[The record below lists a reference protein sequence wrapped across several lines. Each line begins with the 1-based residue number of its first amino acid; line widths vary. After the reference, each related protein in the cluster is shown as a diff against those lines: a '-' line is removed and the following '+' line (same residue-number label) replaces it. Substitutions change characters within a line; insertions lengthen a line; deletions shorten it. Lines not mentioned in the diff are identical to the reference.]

1 MDDLGGG
8 SKQERSDNS
17 AKSPAMTC
25 YKRAASL
32 IPCPIGASGACCCTC
47 SMGPCRATPERTGV
61 CGATVDTIAA
71 RNFARSVAVGASAH
85 ADHGRS
91 LAKALLAHSEG
102 RLQDLSVADERKLR
116 HLAAML
122 DLDAEGLSGR
132 ELAGAVA
139 SAALAEF
146 GKQQGELK
154 TLDLAPAKR
163 RALWASLGVAPRG
176 IDRETV
182 ETMHR
187 THAGTDQSPEHLL
200 NQAIRTA
207 LADGWGGSLLAT
219 ELADALFGTPEAV
232 LSRTDLGVLDPSAVN
247 IVIHGHEPF
256 LAEMLATAALEP
268 ELSSAARDAGATGIN
283 LSGICCTANEAL
295 MRRGI
300 PSIGGVTKQEEAL
313 LTGVVDVMAVDVQ
326 CIFQSLARIA
336 EKMGTALVTTSPK
349 ARIAGARHLPL
360 GESPLEAARQ
370 IVALAV
376 ENFRARSASGGGDFS
391 SGRPGNRADLTA
403 GFSLEFVERILGGR
417 FLASL
422 RPLNDAVIAGY
433 VRGIAAVVGCGNPR
447 VDPGEFLVVREL
459 IRNNVLVV
467 QTGCAALDSAR
478 RGLMWMDEIE
488 SAGPLLR
495 EICRHLGIPPVLH
508 MGSCVD
514 NSRILA
520 ALSKMVRE
528 GGLGDDIS
536 DLPVAGLAPEWMSE
550 KALAIGAYFA
560 ASGVPV
566 IFGHR
571 SPVGASELVAQ
582 LMSSDWQEK
591 LGGSL
596 EFEPDPR
603 LMVEKAI
610 EKIDERRELLGITG
624 FGLSGDDRL
633 GDRER
638 KRQLIW
644 WQKRLSYLLS

>member
-1 MDDLGGG
+1 MDRLARNS
-8 SKQERSDNS
+8 SKSDVGNGTH
-17 AKSPAMTC
+17 PTTC
-25 YKRAASL
+25 FDRAAEMR
-32 IPCPIGASGACCCTC
+32 PCPIGSSGACCCTC
-47 SMGPCRATPERTGV
+47 SMGPCRAQAGRTGV
-61 CGATVDTIAA
+61 CGATVDTIAS

-91 LAKALLAHSEG
+91 LAEALLAHSEG
-102 RLQDLSVADERKLR
+102 RLPELSVADEGKLR
-116 HLAAML
+116 RLASLL
-122 DLDAEGLSGR
+122 DLDAGDLLDR
-132 ELAGAVA
+132 ELPGAVA
-139 SAALAEF
+139 RAVLGEF
-146 GKQQGELK
+146 GRQRGELK
-154 TLDLAPAKR
+154 SIALAPPKR
-163 RALWASLGVAPRG
+163 RALWKSLGLAPRG
-176 IDRETV
+176 IDREAV

-200 NQAIRTA
+200 AQAIRTA
-207 LADGWGGSLLAT
+207 LADGWGGSLFAT
-219 ELADALFGTPEAV
+219 ELADALLGTPRATR
-232 LSRTDLGVLDPSAVN
+232 SQTDIGVLDPSAVN
-247 IVIHGHEPF
+247 VVVHGHEP
-256 LAEMLATAALEP
+256 LLPEMLAIAAADP
-268 ELSSAARDAGATGIN
+268 ELKARAKDSGASGIN

-300 PSIGGVTKQEEAL
+300 PSIGGVTAQEEAL
-313 LTGVVDVMAVDVQ
+313 LTGAVDVMAVDVQ

-336 EKMGTALVTTSPK
+336 ELVGTALITTSPK
-349 ARIAGARHLPL
+349 TRISGVRHISLA
-360 GESPLEAARQ
+360 ESPLDAAKKVIAIAIEKFEARR
-370 IVALAV
+370 ALAK
-376 ENFRARSASGGGDFS
+376 ASAEE
-391 SGRPGNRADLTA
+391 RPGKAVDMVC
-403 GFSLEFVERILGGR
+403 GFSLDCIENILGGR

-447 VDPGEFLVVREL
+447 IDYGEFSIAREL

-478 RGLMWMDEIE
+478 RGLMWLDEIE

-514 NSRILA
+514 NSRILLT
-520 ALSKMVRE
+520 LSKMVSE
-528 GGLGDDIS
+528 GGLGEDIS
-536 DLPVAGLAPEWMSE
+536 DIPVAGLAPEWMSE
-550 KALAIGAYFA
+550 KALTIGTYFA
-560 ASGVPV
+560 ASGIPV
-566 IFGHR
+566 FFGHR
-571 SPVGASELVAQ
+571 SPVAASELVAEI
-582 LMSSDWQEK
+582 MSSEWPRR

-603 LMVEKAI
+603 SMVKKAI

-633 GDRER
+633 GDRKR

>member
-1 MDDLGGG
+1 MDYLVRNA
-8 SKQERSDNS
+8 SKSDMS
-17 AKSPAMTC
+17 DELCLATC
-25 YKRAASL
+25 FDRAARL
-32 IPCPIGASGACCCTC
+32 HPCPLGSSGACCCTC
-47 SMGPCRATPERTGV
+47 SMGPCRATPERTGI

-71 RNFARSVAVGASAH
+71 RNFARSVAIGASAH

-91 LAKALLAHSEG
+91 LAEALLARSEG
-102 RLQDLSVADERKLR
+102 RLPELSIADAGKLLR
-116 HLAAML
+116 LASLLGL
-122 DLDAEGLSGR
+122 DVGGLSDR
-132 ELAGAVA
+132 ELAGAA
-139 SAALAEF
+139 ARAALDEF
-146 GKQQGELK
+146 GRQQGELK

-163 RALWASLGVAPRG
+163 RTIWTSAGVAPRG
-176 IDRETV
+176 IDREAV

-187 THAGTDQSPEHLL
+187 THAGTDQSPKHLL

-207 LADGWGGSLLAT
+207 LADGWGGSLIAT
-219 ELADALFGTPEAV
+219 ELADALFGTPKTV
-232 LSRTDLGVLDPSAVN
+232 RSQTNLGVLDPSAVN
-247 IVIHGHEPF
+247 VVVHGHEP
-256 LAEMLATAALEP
+256 LLPEMLAIAAEDS
-268 ELSSAARDAGATGIN
+268 ELKARARSAGASGIN

-300 PSIGGVTKQEEAL
+300 PSIGGVTAQEKAL
-313 LTGVVDVMAVDVQ
+313 LTGIVDAMVVDVQ
-326 CIFQSLARIA
+326 CIFQSLAAIA
-336 EKMGTALVTTSPK
+336 KRVGTALVTTSPI
-349 ARIAGARHLPL
+349 ARIGGARHLPL
-360 GESPLEAARQ
+360 GESPLD
-370 IVALAV
+370 AV
-376 ENFRARSASGGGDFS
+376 KEIIAIAIERFKERLLRGAGSLE
-391 SGRPGNRADLTA
+391 RPGKSTDMVV
-403 GFSLEFVERILGGR
+403 GFSLEHIESILAGQ

-447 VDPGEFLVVREL
+447 VNSGEFSVVREL

-478 RGLMWMDEIE
+478 LGLMWMGEIE

-508 MGSCVD
+508 VGSCVD

-520 ALSKMVRE
+520 TLSKMVRE

-536 DLPVAGLAPEWMSE
+536 DLPVVGLAPEWMSE
-550 KALAIGAYFA
+550 KALAIGTYFA

-566 IFGHR
+566 FFGYR
-571 SPVGASELVAQ
+571 SPVAASELVGEI
-582 LMSSDWQEK
+582 MKSDWARM

-624 FGLSGDDRL
+624 FGLSGEDRL
-633 GDRER
+633 GDRKR

>member
-1 MDDLGGG
+1 MDDFACNAGKSDRCGGLF
-8 SKQERSDNS
+8 ST
-17 AKSPAMTC
+17 TC
-25 YKRAASL
+25 FDLAAQMR
-32 IPCPIGASGACCCTC
+32 PCPIGATGACCCTC

-91 LAKALLAHSEG
+91 LAEALLAYSEG
-102 RLQDLSVADERKLR
+102 RLPELSIADEGKLR
-116 HLAAML
+116 RLASLL
-122 DLDAEGLSGR
+122 DLDAGGLSDR

-139 SAALAEF
+139 SAVLGEF
-146 GKQQGELK
+146 GRQQGDLK
-154 TLDLAPAKR
+154 TIAFAPAKR
-163 RALWASLGVAPRG
+163 RALWTSLGLAPRG
-176 IDRETV
+176 IDREAV

-200 NQAIRTA
+200 DQSIRTA
-207 LADGWGGSLLAT
+207 LADGWGGSLIAT
-219 ELADALFGTPEAV
+219 ELADALFGTPRAV
-232 LSRTDLGVLDPSAVN
+232 RSRTDLGVLDPSAVN
-247 IVIHGHEPF
+247 VVVHGHEP
-256 LAEMLATAALEP
+256 LLPEMLAIAAADQELE
-268 ELSSAARDAGATGIN
+268 AKARDAGASGIN

-300 PSIGGVTKQEEAL
+300 PSIGGATRQEEAL
-313 LTGVVDVMAVDVQ
+313 LAGAVDVMAVDVQ
-326 CIFQSLARIA
+326 CIFQSLAEIA
-336 EKMGTALVTTSPK
+336 KRVGTALVTTSPK
-349 ARIAGARHLPL
+349 ARMEGAHHIPL
-360 GESPLEAARQ
+360 GERPLDAAKV
-370 IVALAV
+370 IVAIAV
-376 ENFRARSASGGGDFS
+376 ERFKERRLRGAASVERIGKSTDMVG
-391 SGRPGNRADLTA
+391 
-403 GFSLEFVERILGGR
+403 GFSLECIESILGGR

-433 VRGIAAVVGCGNPR
+433 VRGIAAVVGCSNPR
-447 VDPGEFLVVREL
+447 VAPGEFSIAREL

-467 QTGCAALDSAR
+467 QTGCTALDSAR

-520 ALSKMVRE
+520 ALSKMVLE

-536 DLPVAGLAPEWMSE
+536 DLPIVGLAPEWMSE

-566 IFGHR
+566 FFGYR
-571 SPVGASELVAQ
+571 SPVAASEPIGEIMNSGWAR
-582 LMSSDWQEK
+582 K

-596 EFEPDPR
+596 EFEPDSR
-603 LMVEKAI
+603 LMVKKAM

-633 GDRER
+633 GDRRR